1 MNEKTVGERIREVRA
16 LYEQLDSYGITDRFD
31 GVQEF
36 KRIAN
41 EFVRHG
47 HGASGKIPLE
57 GIERTLEYVLTQNPN
72 KTSSAVLRFTGA
84 PVKNLKG
91 R

>member
-1 MNEKTVGERIREVRA
+1 MTENEKTIGERINEVKA
-16 LYEQLDSYGITDRFD
+16 LYEQLESYGITDRFD
-31 GVQEF
+31 GVKEF

-57 GIERTLEYVLTQNPN
+57 GIDRTLEYVLTKNPN
-72 KTSSAVLRFTGA
+72 RTSSAVLRFTGV
-84 PVKNLKG
+84 VKKTC